1 MNRIKVVAT
10 IFCLSLAFLA
20 FSPSVKAD
28 GWNKKTVV
36 TFSQPVE
43 IRVALFCRLAPM
55 SSSCWTLYLIVTS
68 FRFSTGS
75 NTHLCDYPRDTELA
89 FGCDRQNGN
98 DIRGKGGRRP
108 ASHQVVV
115 LSGR

>member
-43 IRVALFCRLAPM
+43 RLAPM
-55 SSSCWTLYLIVTS
+55 SSSCWTLYSIVTS
-68 FRFSTGS
+68 FRFSTRIKHTS
-75 NTHLCDYPRDTELA
+75 MR
-89 FGCDRQNGN
+89 
-98 DIRGKGGRRP
+98 
-108 ASHQVVV
+108 
-115 LSGR
+115 LSSRYRIGVWM